1 MTIARH
7 SSCRQFEKEKKIK
20 KKKPALFVNLE
31 NMVLDKWNQWLKNL
45 GPADN

>member
-1 MTIARH
+1 LQGTHRVGNL
-7 SSCRQFEKEKKIK
+7 KKRKKLK
-20 KKKPALFVNLE
+20 KKKTALFVNLE